1 MSNYTYAYENQ
12 IKETQNNI
20 YNLISVIIHIG
31 SIEEGHYYLLIKD
44 RKTEIW
50 YEFNDI
56 EIEVFNFINLNIET
70 FGNKDNN
77 IN

>member
-20 YNLISVIIHIG
+20 YKLISVIIHIG
-31 SIEEGHYYLLIKD
+31 STDEGHYYSLIKD

-50 YEFNDI
+50 YKFNDI
-56 EIEVFNFINLNIET
+56 
-70 FGNKDNN
+70 
-77 IN
+77 